1 MTDKKAGSVYGEWK
15 RILIDLNVNLD
26 QSSNKILMKT
36 NEYVSCEDRSILR
49 IDIARG
55 RMKNSEK
62 IVKY

>member
-1 MTDKKAGSVYGEWK
+1 M
-15 RILIDLNVNLD
+15 
-26 QSSNKILMKT
+26 MKT

-62 IVKY
+62 IVKK